1 MIWNVQE
8 RGGYLIVA
16 DPRETPIARR
26 ADVHLDLKPGT
37 DLALAN
43 GILNLLI
50 ENGYVDEEFVNNHT
64 NGFEE
69 TKELVKEFTPEYTS
83 EITGV
88 AQEKIIR
95 ALRFTEKLQMPS

>member
-1 MIWNVQE
+1 MGRARK
-8 RGGYLIVA
+8 RGLLIVA

-50 ENGYVDEEFVNNHT
+50 QNGYADEDFVNNHT

-88 AQEKIIR
+88 DLKKLFVLQ
-95 ALRFTEKLQMPS
+95 RFTVKHQMLL

>member
-1 MIWNVQE
+1 M
-8 RGGYLIVA
+8 A

-50 ENGYVDEEFVNNHT
+50 QNGYADEEFINNHT

-69 TKELVKEFTPEYTS
+69 TKMLVKEFTPEYTS
-83 EITGV
+83 ELTGV
-88 AQEKIIR
+88 APKKSFVQQKFMGNHQMQLSCSHVESNSSIR
-95 ALRFTEKLQMPS
+95 G